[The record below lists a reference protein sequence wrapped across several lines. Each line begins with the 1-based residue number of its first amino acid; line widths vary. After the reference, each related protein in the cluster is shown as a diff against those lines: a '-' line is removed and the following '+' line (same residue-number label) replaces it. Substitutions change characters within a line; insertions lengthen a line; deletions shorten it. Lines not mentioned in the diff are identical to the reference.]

1 MRKIISYLVSVNPTI
16 ENKIVAVGVAHF
28 ELKWEIP
35 MHIFET
41 GFKWKITGSKQ

>member
-16 ENKIVAVGVAHF
+16 ENKIVAVAHF

-35 MHIFET
+35 MHILET